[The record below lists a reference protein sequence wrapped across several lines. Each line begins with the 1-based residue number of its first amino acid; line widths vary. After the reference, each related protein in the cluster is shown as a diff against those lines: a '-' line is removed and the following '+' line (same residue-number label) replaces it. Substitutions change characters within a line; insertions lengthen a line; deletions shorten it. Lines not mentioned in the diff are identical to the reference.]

1 MLLCELENQDRGT
14 LTFQEDATE
23 ASSDV
28 IVAPS
33 HMIFSEAVT
42 QNWDRKSGCEA
53 ISLLPQLRGLCVYG
67 VVVKEVCLHASL
79 PDL

>member
-1 MLLCELENQDRGT
+1 MLVCELENQDGGT
-14 LTFQEDATE
+14 LTIQEDATE

-42 QNWDRKSGCEA
+42 QNWDSKSGCEA
-53 ISLLPQLRGLCVYG
+53 ISLPQLRGLCVYS

-79 PDL
+79 PEL